1 MRQETTITLPDELDY
16 SPGTADLLTSD
27 CEAAKAF
34 IVSEGSRLCVVALGA
49 KAGAVILTGSMSRG
63 EATLKRD
70 GAGWRALGDA
80 TFLLIF
86 DGPVQLNTSELERTI
101 EAALLAKA
109 IRCKVAVVTS
119 TRAQLSEMKPHIYAY
134 ELRERGVVLWGCKD
148 TLQLIPP
155 FTAADIPQEDG
166 WWFLCNRIIEQL
178 ESAAE
183 AEGFHEN
190 QTVVRYRIA
199 KLYLAMAACYLLTIG
214 QYAPSYRDRAAR
226 LKEIAAS
233 GDAHPAPIPLHR
245 FAGFVTQCTNLK
257 LEGEITG
264 ALDDF
269 PQWRDAVSDA
279 EALWCWALAH
289 LTGQSAT
296 SKRGDLLR
304 ALAAQQSLFAR
315 AKGWARAAYVSRSAL
330 SRNWL
335 RWAMLA
341 FLTSPRYLT
350 YGAASELFFATAE
363 PAPLTSTHLAK
374 MLAQLPLVHSDIH
387 QQPSWRT
394 AAKLVAQNFHIF
406 VESTRS

>member
-1 MRQETTITLPDELDY
+1 MRQETTITISDELDY
-16 SPGTADLLTSD
+16 ATGAPDRLTQDS
-27 CEAAKAF
+27 EAAKAF
-34 IVSEGSRLCVVALGA
+34 IVSEGSRLCVAAVGA
-49 KAGAVILTGSMSRG
+49 TARAVVLTGSMSRG

-80 TFLLIF
+80 TFLLVF
-86 DGPVQLNTSELERTI
+86 DGPVRLNLSELERTI
-101 EAALLAKA
+101 GAGLLANG
-109 IRCKVAVVTS
+109 IRCKVAVVISTS
-119 TRAQLSEMKPHIYAY
+119 TQLREMKPHIYAY
-134 ELRERGVVLWGCKD
+134 ELRERGVVLWGRKD
-148 TLQLIPP
+148 TLHLIPS
-155 FTAADIPQEDG
+155 FTAAQIPQEDG
-166 WWFLCNRIIEQL
+166 WWFLCNRMIEQL

-183 AEGFHEN
+183 ADGFHES
-190 QTVVRYRIA
+190 QTIVRYRIA

-226 LKEIAAS
+226 LQEIAAC
-233 GDAHPAPIPLHR
+233 GAAFPAPIPLER

-257 LEGEITG
+257 LEGEISG

-279 EALWCWALAH
+279 GALWCWALAL
-289 LTGQSAT
+289 LTGQSAA

-330 SRNWL
+330 GRNWL
-335 RWAMLA
+335 RWAKLA
-341 FLTSPRYLT
+341 FSISPRYLT

-363 PAPLTSTHLAK
+363 PAPLSSDQLAE
-374 MLAQLPLVHSDIH
+374 MLARLPLLHSGIR
-387 QQPSWRT
+387 QQLSWRT
-394 AAKLVAQNFHIF
+394 AAKLVAQNFHLF